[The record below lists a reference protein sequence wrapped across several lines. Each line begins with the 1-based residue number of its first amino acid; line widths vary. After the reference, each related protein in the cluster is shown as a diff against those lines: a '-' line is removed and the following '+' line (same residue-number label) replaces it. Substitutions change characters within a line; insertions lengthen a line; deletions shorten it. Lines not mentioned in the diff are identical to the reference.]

1 MSTTKLR
8 TSTEMFPLVQEYLS
22 CSMTQ
27 KEMAAQNGMSTAVFA
42 YWVSKYRRT
51 TSESDAFLEIQ
62 PVAAAAPEHPLLE
75 VCYPSGVRLRIFS
88 PLTPAYLVH
97 LLSV

>member
-1 MSTTKLR
+1 
-8 TSTEMFPLVQEYLS
+8 MFPLVQDYLS
-22 CSMTQ
+22 GSMTQ

-51 TSESDAFLEIQ
+51 PSAPDVFLEIR
-62 PVAAAAPEHPLLE
+62 PVAREQENPLLE

-88 PLTPAYLVH
+88 PLTPACLDH

>member
-8 TSTEMFPLVQEYLS
+8 TSTEMFPLVQDYLS
-22 CSMTQ
+22 GSMTQ

-42 YWVSKYRRT
+42 YWVSRYRRT
-51 TSESDAFLEIQ
+51 ASDSDVFLEIR
-62 PVAAAAPEHPLLE
+62 PVAAEVENPLLE

>member
-1 MSTTKLR
+1 
-8 TSTEMFPLVQEYLS
+8 MFPLVQDYLS
-22 CSMTQ
+22 GSMTQ

-42 YWVSKYRRT
+42 YWASKYRRT
-51 TSESDAFLEIQ
+51 TSSDVFLEIR
-62 PVAAAAPEHPLLE
+62 PVATEEENPLLE

-88 PLTPAYLVH
+88 PLTPACLDH

>member
-51 TSESDAFLEIQ
+51 TSESDVFLEIR
-62 PVAAAAPEHPLLE
+62 PVATEPENPLLE
-75 VCYPSGVRLRIFS
+75 VCYPSGVRLRIYT
-88 PLTPAYLVH
+88 PLTRAYLDH